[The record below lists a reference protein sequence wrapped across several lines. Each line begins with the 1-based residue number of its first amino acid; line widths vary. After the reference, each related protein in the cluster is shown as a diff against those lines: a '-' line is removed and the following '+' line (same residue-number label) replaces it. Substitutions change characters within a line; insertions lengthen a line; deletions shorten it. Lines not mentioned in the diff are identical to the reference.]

1 MASADDEITTRLDTV
16 IRLLAA
22 PLIEG
27 KSTAEAVRALNAL
40 GIESNQIAVI
50 CGVAPN
56 VVRARISEMKT
67 KPKQSKSRTPLA
79 HTKGG

>member
-22 PLIEG
+22 PMIQG
-27 KSTAEAVRALNAL
+27 KSTAEAVRVLDSL
-40 GIESNQIAVI
+40 GIESNEIAVI

-56 VVRARISEMKT
+56 VVRARISEVKK
-67 KPKQSKSRTPLA
+67 KPKPSKSRTPLA